1 MLNLPR
7 VFSSSYIDI
16 DFYKRRKG
24 KEYFKHF
31 LNFNNKVHKMG
42 HINLNT
48 YIINIFIRLSVF
60 LPLIIIRLMYMKFL
74 RYD

>member
-7 VFSSSYIDI
+7 VFSVYIDI

-42 HINLNT
+42 HINLEYLYYK
-48 YIINIFIRLSVF
+48 YIYQTKCISSFN
-60 LPLIIIRLMYMKFL
+60 IIRLMYMKFL